1 VTARRHRQGEQA
13 GAGWL
18 ATLGGAVL
26 LLAVGFAVGL
36 LAGTVWEAP
45 DLVMDYLAGR
55 TTELPLAREISA
67 DPVEPPVEAP
77 QRASQARPLGAR
89 AGSPELPSAGAAA
102 EGSPVS
108 AARPAPGP
116 EPPPARSE
124 ARAPGPEPPPA
135 RSEARAPGPEP
146 PPARSEA
153 RAPRPEPPVQGGF
166 AIQVGAFGDA
176 DSAAR
181 LAQKLRARGFSAHVH
196 GGEGAGAAGF
206 RVRVGP
212 VASREEATRLASKL
226 KSDLQLPTWILSPDS
241 R

>member
-1 VTARRHRQGEQA
+1 VPARSHRQGEQA

-18 ATLGGAVL
+18 ATLGGALL
-26 LLAVGFAVGL
+26 LLAVGFAMGL

-45 DLVMDYLAGR
+45 DLVMDHLAGR

-67 DPVEPPVEAP
+67 DPVEPAEAP
-77 QRASQARPLGAR
+77 KRESHARPLGAR
-89 AGSPELPSAGAAA
+89 EGSPELPSAGAAA
-102 EGSPVS
+102 EGSPAS
-108 AARPAPGP
+108 AARP
-116 EPPPARSE
+116 
-124 ARAPGPEPPPA
+124 
-135 RSEARAPGPEP
+135 APGPEP

-196 GGEGAGAAGF
+196 GGEGAGAASF

>member
-102 EGSPVS
+102 DGAPVS
-108 AARPAPGP
+108 A
-116 EPPPARSE
+116 PPPAPRF
-124 ARAPGPEPPPA
+124 EPP
-135 RSEARAPGPEP
+135 
-146 PPARSEA
+146 
-153 RAPRPEPPVQGGF
+153 APRPEPRAPRAEPPAQGGF

-181 LAQKLRARGFSAHVH
+181 LAGKLRARGFSAHVH
-196 GGEGAGAAGF
+196 GGEGAGGSSF

-212 VASREEATRLASKL
+212 VASREEATRLARKL
-226 KSDLQLPTWILSPDS
+226 ESDLQLPTWILSPDS